1 MGDDFAFPWITIIY
15 ATLIVLFAYFYS
27 QLQINPYQIAENF
40 QESGTYINGIKPGE
54 ETAKY
59 ISKVLTRIT
68 FVGTISLLLIALLPV
83 ILSLTNAVPASLSL
97 GWTGLIIVVDV
108 LLEVNN
114 QINGILAGNGFV
126 ESEL

>member
-1 MGDDFAFPWITIIY
+1 MILFFPWGTIIY
-15 ATLIVLFAYFYS
+15 AILIVLFAYFYS

-40 QESGTYINGIKPGE
+40 QESGSYINGIKQGE

-97 GWTGLIIVVDV
+97 G
-108 LLEVNN
+108 
-114 QINGILAGNGFV
+114 
-126 ESEL
+126 

>member
-1 MGDDFAFPWITIIY
+1 M
-15 ATLIVLFAYFYS
+15 IVLFAYFYS

-68 FVGTISLLLIALLPV
+68 FVGSISLLLIALLPF

-108 LLEVNN
+108 SLEDNN
-114 QINGILAGNGFV
+114 QINGILDGNGFV